1 MEKTLR
7 RLLRRPVR
15 LDRSIEA
22 SCESAPLFDLELIHR
37 GFRESL
43 LVAQLFRRPVR
54 YVRGRSRA
62 SP

>member
-1 MEKTLR
+1 MSQTLR

-22 SCESAPLFDLELIHR
+22 SYGSAPLFDLELLHR
-37 GFRESL
+37 ALKESL

-62 SP
+62 TR